1 MSRSCI
7 PLLLFAVLAIS
18 FGFPHFAPAGKDAKS
33 ELELLQGK
41 WKCID
46 AEYNGATL
54 NNRYPLAIKGSE
66 FKWVFLIDGIDGKL
80 TLDHTKKPK
89 AIDFKITGESDHP
102 GPSHKGKTLLGIYK
116 IEGDKLFVYYH
127 HKTRPTEF
135 ETRTG
140 NHVIGYVYQR
150 EK

>member
-1 MSRSCI
+1 MASPFAHDNLEKLGDYHARNDYERPERRSWK
-7 PLLLFAVLAIS
+7 FRS
-18 FGFPHFAPAGKDAKS
+18 FTTGR
-33 ELELLQGK
+33 ELL
-41 WKCID
+41 